1 MSFKSTS
8 LKAMGLLV
16 ALTIASAAQ
25 AGTKYYTVSGGGG
38 QAQIG
43 DGLPIPAQDQYSAMG
58 GKNFTNGPIGTYTN
72 FPPLLVPLNPD
83 KSKAIVKQTTT
94 MTMQPKMTIAP
105 GVFRRIP
112 TTNGKVTGVPVPL
125 YIGVAK
131 NNAKVLQVRTTL
143 SFSGPA
149 PMLTTPMGNKAPG
162 TVQLKTGQ
170 RVNKTTTY
178 NGTPVGSKVIYK
190 SKGARFGGPSQTKV
204 KNLGSI
210 GVWSDTSDQIKVA
223 TLPCVHPHFL
233 GPDNNCFATKL
244 PAYPR
249 TLGAAGGPKSNVVT
263 TAGAPGAMPGMVQ
276 LSVAPP
282 TTMGVVAGT
291 VLQSFATQNTGV
303 INNMATSIGFPWTT
317 GALLISQPAA
327 VPAPEKFH
335 ITGMDGRI
343 NGVGTI
349 QLVSS
354 SLSKRLTTGP
364 NANRSWAEY
373 TLPEPGAVLGAAA
386 ALAVLGLC
394 HGLVRRRR

>member
-1 MSFKSTS
+1 M
-8 LKAMGLLV
+8 V
-16 ALTIASAAQ
+16 ASGAQ
-25 AGTKYYTVSGGGG
+25 AGTKYYSVNGGGG
-38 QAQIG
+38 QGQIG

-58 GKNFTNGPIGTYTN
+58 GKNKTGGPIGTYTN
-72 FPPLLVPLNPD
+72 FPPLLIPINPD
-83 KSKAIVKQTTT
+83 KSKALIKQTTT
-94 MTMQPKMTIAP
+94 MTMQPKMTVAP

-112 TTNGKVTGVPVPL
+112 TTNGKVSGAPVPL
-125 YIGVAK
+125 FIGVAK
-131 NNAKVLQVRTTL
+131 NNARVLQVRTTL

-149 PMLTTPMGNKAPG
+149 PMLTSVMGQKAPG
-162 TVQLKTGQ
+162 TVVFKTGQ
-170 RVNKTTTY
+170 RPASKATTTY

-190 SKGARFGGPSQTKV
+190 SKGARFGGPSQTKL

-210 GVWSDTSDQIKVA
+210 GVWADLADNIKVA
-223 TLPCVHPHFL
+223 TLPCVHPVFA
-233 GPDNNCFATKL
+233 GPDNNCFATKV

-249 TLGAAGGPKSNVVT
+249 TLGAAGGPKSNVQT
-263 TAGAPGAMPGMVQ
+263 TAGVPGAMPGKVN

-291 VLQSFATQNTGV
+291 ILQSKQTGANTGV

-317 GALLISQPAA
+317 GALTISQPAA

-343 NGVGTI
+343 KGVGTI

-354 SLSKRLTTGP
+354 SLSKRLATGP